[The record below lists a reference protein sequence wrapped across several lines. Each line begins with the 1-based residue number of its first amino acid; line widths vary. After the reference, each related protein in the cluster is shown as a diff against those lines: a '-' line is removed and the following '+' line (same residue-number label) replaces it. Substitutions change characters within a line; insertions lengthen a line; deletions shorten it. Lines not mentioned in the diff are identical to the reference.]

1 MVEIQ
6 NDYKG
11 TIARKA
17 LCFFSYALFAS
28 FTWTG
33 AAQGSL
39 LNSLQQQAYLKAS
52 NIDTDVFFGFS
63 VAISGDTLVIGA
75 PGEGSDES
83 GSVYVFTRSGASWS
97 QQAYL
102 KASNTEGNDQFG
114 HSVAISGD
122 TIVVGAVDEDSN
134 ATGVNGNQSNNSAE
148 NSGAAYVFTRS
159 GMQWSQQAYL
169 KASNTGTGDDFGY
182 SVAISGD
189 TLVVGANGEASNATG
204 ANGDQSNNSV
214 SEAGAAYVFTRS
226 GTQWS
231 QQAYLK
237 ASNSSISDR
246 PRFGG
251 SVALSGDTLAI
262 AAQEEDSNAT
272 GINGDQNNNSA
283 ISAGAVYVFTCS
295 GTDWSQQ
302 AYIKASNTD
311 GNDIFGT
318 SVSLSGDTLV
328 IGAPGED
335 SNATG
340 INGDQ
345 SDNSLTG
352 GAAYVFT
359 RSGMSWS
366 QQAYLKA
373 SNTDNNDLFGFSV
386 AISGDTLVVGAWR
399 EASNATGINGDQSD
413 NSADRAGAAY
423 VFFDLLGFTINAAI
437 SDAWF
442 FTETAGQGFFI
453 IVWEDSKLV
462 FLAWFTYE
470 TERPPE
476 DVMAILGEPG
486 QRWLTALGPYEG
498 DTALLDVFLSSGMV
512 FDSAEPPVT
521 TEQLEG
527 ATIEIVWTDCKTG
540 LVKYNIP
547 SLGLMGE
554 IPIQRIVE
562 DNVAACEAAQAQ

>member
-102 KASNTEGNDQFG
+102 KASNTGGNDQFG
-114 HSVAISGD
+114 H
-122 TIVVGAVDEDSN
+122 
-134 ATGVNGNQSNNSAE
+134 
-148 NSGAAYVFTRS
+148 
-159 GMQWSQQAYL
+159 
-169 KASNTGTGDDFGY
+169 
-182 SVAISGD
+182 
-189 TLVVGANGEASNATG
+189 
-204 ANGDQSNNSV
+204 
-214 SEAGAAYVFTRS
+214 
-226 GTQWS
+226 
-231 QQAYLK
+231 
-237 ASNSSISDR
+237 
-246 PRFGG
+246 
-251 SVALSGDTLAI
+251 
-262 AAQEEDSNAT
+262 
-272 GINGDQNNNSA
+272 
-283 ISAGAVYVFTCS
+283 
-295 GTDWSQQ
+295 
-302 AYIKASNTD
+302 
-311 GNDIFGT
+311 

-373 SNTDNNDLFGFSV
+373 SNTDGDDSFGWSVAISGDTLVVGAQEEASSASGVNGNQSNNSAVRAGAAYVFARSGMVWSQQAYLKASNTGNNDLFGFSV

-512 FDSAEPPVT
+512 FDSAELPVT

-540 LVKYNIP
+540 LVKCNIP